1 MKKKLGIVLAVVAT
15 AVISI
20 VSLVGCAKPDT
31 DLKTPTAQTD
41 ALMDVQANQADIA
54 IVDGVFAGYTLA
66 QEGNSYDKLTIIELE
81 DFKPEA
87 ESYGVAAKKGKT
99 KLMNFINKRLY
110 EIKDTDY
117 KEICKK
123 YGLQSRAV
131 EFAAPTGEWEN
142 WKSEI
147 VNNTITIGFTI
158 APPYGVAAKKGKT
171 KLMNFINKRLYE
183 IKDTDYKEICK
194 KYGLQSRAVE
204 FAAPTGEW
212 ENWKSEIVNNT
223 ITIGFTIAP
232 PYGMGSNEAPEGFD
246 FDLAKAVFADQ
257 GITIKGKV
265 IEWDSKF
272 DELNSN
278 AIDLVW
284 NGMTIRKGFEDKA
297 EISVP
302 YLTNEQVIVARKD
315 KANSYKKIEDL
326 KGCIISVEKG
336 SAGNNEALKIFN
348 TIDNEVFAAWLE
360 KNPEQKTVWEEIK

>member
-66 QEGNSYDKLTIIELE
+66 QEGNSYDKLTIIERE

-131 EFAAPTGEWEN
+131 EFAAPTGEWE
-142 WKSEI
+142 
-147 VNNTITIGFTI
+147 
-158 APPYGVAAKKGKT
+158 
-171 KLMNFINKRLYE
+171 
-183 IKDTDYKEICK
+183 D
-194 KYGLQSRAVE
+194 
-204 FAAPTGEW
+204 
-212 ENWKSEIVNNT
+212 WKSEIVNNT

>member
-54 IVDGVFAGYTLA
+54 IVDDVFAGYTLA

-131 EFAAPTGEWEN
+131 EFAAPTGEWE
-142 WKSEI
+142 
-147 VNNTITIGFTI
+147 
-158 APPYGVAAKKGKT
+158 
-171 KLMNFINKRLYE
+171 
-183 IKDTDYKEICK
+183 D
-194 KYGLQSRAVE
+194 
-204 FAAPTGEW
+204 
-212 ENWKSEIVNNT
+212 WKSEIVNNT

-360 KNPEQKTVWEEIK
+360 KNPEQKTVWEKIK

>member
-87 ESYGVAAKKGKT
+87 ES
-99 KLMNFINKRLY
+99 
-110 EIKDTDY
+110 
-117 KEICKK
+117 
-123 YGLQSRAV
+123 
-131 EFAAPTGEWEN
+131 
-142 WKSEI
+142 
-147 VNNTITIGFTI
+147 
-158 APPYGVAAKKGKT
+158 YGVAAKKGKT

-326 KGCIISVEKG
+326 KGCTISVEKG

>member
-117 KEICKK
+117 KEICK
-123 YGLQSRAV
+123 
-131 EFAAPTGEWEN
+131 N
-142 WKSEI
+142 
-147 VNNTITIGFTI
+147 
-158 APPYGVAAKKGKT
+158 
-171 KLMNFINKRLYE
+171 
-183 IKDTDYKEICK
+183 
-194 KYGLQSRAVE
+194 YGLQSRAVE